1 MSLDQVVFLNYSG
14 KTVLVSLSLRN
25 WKLTWLE
32 IVNLNLGIGKNLRKI
47 LGDLKENFTGKPDLL
62 KSVFAALDIDSHSIF

>member
-32 IVNLNLGIGKNLRKI
+32 IVNLNLVIGKNLRKI
-47 LGDLKENFTGKPDLL
+47 LGDLKENLTGKPDLL